1 MDWQNDPEL
10 EKLFKDELD
19 ERSASLADGAQAMI
33 NGEITSELAGRMLR
47 EGHTIKGTGRV
58 MGYEG
63 IARGGEACEF
73 VWRFVQQGDLASSSM
88 LGRTL
93 LMLAEAIP
101 PALGGDTS
109 EVSDAIETVRTLVVD
124 PKLLESLPEPLASS
138 SETSPDAM
146 PDSEPDASA
155 EVIDE
160 GSDALPGI
168 DLSVDQLE
176 RTTGAAAEND
186 QNDGVHADA
195 AAETESTDI
204 VDEPTAAVEDAIVEP
219 VVGDRQPAEAVPAP
233 DVTEPIEAVTP
244 IEIEPEVAEQPSQAH
259 ARDAEPRSEEDVAP
273 ALDTPADSAS
283 EALVFEPGPN
293 GKLATPSIT
302 YEIVVDQPPRVVSPT
317 ASTVPG
323 SAPTSADEPP
333 ALTVLDGDRSVLD
346 PETNQSYD
354 LGGLVGAVETWASEE
369 SVPVNAGR
377 LFRMINDVATVRIDV
392 DSAVKQA
399 SQVLSGT
406 PRGAKAAAAEAV
418 LESLESVRRAS
429 IQLES
434 AALGLTVVPISNITS
449 TLPQLVKYLS
459 KTIDRE
465 VELVVGGGET
475 LIDRQLLDRIGEVIR
490 QLVVNA
496 VTHGLEPRD
505 VRAAEGKAATG
516 RVTVVASR
524 DDQHLRLAISDDGA
538 GVDWT
543 AVREKAIEEDLVGD
557 DASADDLR
565 SVLYTEG
572 FSTNPDSSEFTG
584 SGSGLGRVTEIVEEV
599 FGSMTLESERGR
611 GTSFVI
617 TMPAHRAL
625 QSAQMFTAGGRTWGI
640 PDSSVVDVAAIPDVA
655 ITVTEKG
662 SSVGFRDE
670 SVPYSSFASIAG
682 LEVEGMPSQLMVIQ
696 SPTGLIALA
705 VDDVLDTYEVATKDL
720 GPLLSGSSVV
730 SGVALLGGDE
740 TVLLVDAGRIADR
753 LRSTEAV
760 SEGPVHRV
768 LVVDD
773 SQGVRQVVSGVL
785 ASHGFSTVAAGSVS
799 DALAALSRND
809 VDALVVD
816 FSMPRADGVALVHM
830 VRQRYGVI
838 PIVMLSGVAS
848 GEDRSRAER
857 AGVDAFFDK
866 ADFGKGALVETL
878 RELIEG
884 DESKSG
890 HAADESVIAS

>member
-63 IARGGEACEF
+63 IARGGETCEF
-73 VWRFVQQGDLASSSM
+73 VWRFVQQGDLDPSSM

-124 PKLLESLPEPLASS
+124 PKLLEALPEPLDTS
-138 SETSPDAM
+138 SEAL
-146 PDSEPDASA
+146 PDSEPDAPA
-155 EVIDE
+155 EEVLE
-160 GSDALPGI
+160 ANDALLEI
-168 DLSVDQLE
+168 DLSVDQVE
-176 RTTGAAAEND
+176 PTPETTPEDNRD
-186 QNDGVHADA
+186 DVVQPDA
-195 AAETESTDI
+195 AADTESTDT
-204 VDEPTAAVEDAIVEP
+204 VDESTAVVEDTFVDP
-219 VVGDRQPAEAVPAP
+219 VVDDPQPVDAILDLEA
-233 DVTEPIEAVTP
+233 TEPIEAVVA
-244 IEIEPEVAEQPSQAH
+244 IEIESDV
-259 ARDAEPRSEEDVAP
+259 SED
-273 ALDTPADSAS
+273 LS

-302 YEIVVDQPPRVVSPT
+302 YEIVADQPPRAVPTTVSPFPGD
-317 ASTVPG
+317 ASVSPDEL
-323 SAPTSADEPP
+323 PT
-333 ALTVLDGDRSVLD
+333 LTVLDGARSILD

-399 SQVLSGT
+399 SQVLAST
-406 PRGAKAAAAEAV
+406 PRGAKTAAVEAV

-434 AALGLTVVPISNITS
+434 AALGLTVVPISSITS

-459 KTIDRE
+459 KKIDRE
-465 VELVVGGGET
+465 VELVVEGGDT

-516 RVTVVASR
+516 RVRVFASR
-524 DDQHLRLAISDDGA
+524 DDQHLQLVISDDG
-538 GVDWT
+538 GGIDWT
-543 AVREKAIEEDLVGD
+543 AVREKAIEEHLVTE

-640 PDSSVVDVAAIPDVA
+640 PDSSVVDVAAITDVA

-662 SSVGFRDE
+662 SSVGFKNE

-705 VDDVLDTYEVATKDL
+705 VDEVLDTYEVATKDL

-730 SGVALLGGDE
+730 SGVALLGGEE

-753 LRSTEAV
+753 MRSAEAV

-799 DALAALSRND
+799 DALAALSTND

-848 GEDRSRAER
+848 AEDRSRAER

-866 ADFGKGALVETL
+866 ADFAKGALVETL
-878 RELIEG
+878 RELIES

-890 HAADESVIAS
+890 HAANESVIAS

>member
-19 ERSASLADGAQAMI
+19 ERSRSLAEGAQAML
-33 NGEITSELAGRMLR
+33 NGEITSEIAGRMLR

-73 VWRFVQQGDLASSSM
+73 VWRFIQQGDLQPSSM

-109 EVSDAIETVRTLVVD
+109 AVSDSIDTLRTLITD
-124 PKLLESLPEPLASS
+124 PALLESLPEPMESAATPPV
-138 SETSPDAM
+138 EVPVIEADDPATAP
-146 PDSEPDASA
+146 PHESEPVSDGDA
-155 EVIDE
+155 EVIDV
-160 GSDALPGI
+160 SIDPLP
-168 DLSVDQLE
+168 E
-176 RTTGAAAEND
+176 AAESS
-186 QNDGVHADA
+186 
-195 AAETESTDI
+195 STS
-204 VDEPTAAVEDAIVEP
+204 EPEIA
-219 VVGDRQPAEAVPAP
+219 QP
-233 DVTEPIEAVTP
+233 DTVTP
-244 IEIEPEVAEQPSQAH
+244 LEPEMEPEVPSIVAN
-259 ARDAEPRSEEDVAP
+259 AAPTREPATDVIAEPTRETAPVSDLSAEDAV
-273 ALDTPADSAS
+273 DTHDSN
-283 EALVFEPGPN
+283 EPEVRDEGEPLVFEPGPDGN
-293 GKLATPSIT
+293 LATPSIT
-302 YEIVVDQPPRVVSPT
+302 YEIVS
-317 ASTVPG
+317 SY
-323 SAPTSADEPP
+323 ADEDSTQNAPAGGIKTVGPLDDPP
-333 ALTVLDGDRSVLD
+333 TLTVLEGSRSILD
-346 PETNQSYD
+346 PETNPTYD
-354 LGGLVGAVETWASEE
+354 LGGLVGAVETWATEE

-377 LFRMINDVATVRIDV
+377 LFRMINDVAAVRIDV

-399 SQVLSGT
+399 SRVLSNAPVGT
-406 PRGAKAAAAEAV
+406 SMAPLEGVVEA
-418 LESLESVRRAS
+418 LDAIRKAS

-434 AALGLTVVPISNITS
+434 TALGLTVVPISNITS

-459 KTIDRE
+459 KKIGRD
-465 VELVVGGGET
+465 VDLVIEGEDT
-475 LIDRQLLDRIGEVIR
+475 LIDRQLLDRIGEVVR

-496 VTHGLEPRD
+496 VTHGLEPKD
-505 VRAAEGKAATG
+505 VRVAEGKMSVGHVKVA
-516 RVTVVASR
+516 ASR
-524 DDQHLRLAISDDGA
+524 DDQHLRVAISDDGA
-538 GVDWT
+538 GIDWS
-543 AVREKAIEEDLVGD
+543 AVRTKAIDEGLVDGD
-557 DASADDLR
+557 PTNDDLR
-565 SVLYTEG
+565 SVLYADG

-584 SGSGLGRVTEIVEEV
+584 TGSGLGRVTEIVEEV
-599 FGSMTLESERGR
+599 FGSMTLDSERGR

-625 QSAQMFTAGGRTWGI
+625 QRAQMFKAGDRMWGI
-640 PDSSVVDVAAIPDVA
+640 PDSSVVEVAFIPDVSIA
-655 ITVTEKG
+655 VTEKG
-662 SSVGFRDE
+662 SSIGFGEE
-670 SVPYSSFASIAG
+670 SVPYASFSSVAG
-682 LEVEGMPSQLMVIQ
+682 LEVEGLPSQVIIVQ

-705 VDDVLDTYEVATKDL
+705 VDEVLGTHEVATKDL

-740 TVLLVDAGRIADR
+740 TVMLVDAGRIAER
-753 LRSTEAV
+753 MRSTEVV
-760 SEGPVHRV
+760 STGPVHRV

-830 VRQRYGVI
+830 VRQRYGLI

-848 GEDRSRAER
+848 EEDRSRAER

-866 ADFGKGALVETL
+866 ADFAKGALVETL
-878 RELIEG
+878 RDLIEN
-884 DESKSG
+884 DATTSSQ
-890 HAADESVIAS
+890 ATDASVKAS

>member
-19 ERSASLADGAQAMI
+19 ERSRSLADGAQAML

-73 VWRFVQQGDLASSSM
+73 VWRFIQQGDLAPTSM

-101 PALGGDTS
+101 KALGGDDS
-109 EVSDAIETVRTLVVD
+109 GVSDAIETVRTLIVD
-124 PKLLESLPEPLASS
+124 PALLGALPEPLATPAES
-138 SETSPDAM
+138 SEEQTTFEESPPATTPSVEVVVETDVHVETIDVSIEQED
-146 PDSEPDASA
+146 PEPDAPA
-155 EVIDE
+155 DKEQ
-160 GSDALPGI
+160 DAAV
-168 DLSVDQLE
+168 DTEASVDTEQDE
-176 RTTGAAAEND
+176 EVAGAETD
-186 QNDGVHADA
+186 DGSSGPGTDA
-195 AAETESTDI
+195 AADSEVEAIPES
-204 VDEPTAAVEDAIVEP
+204 
-219 VVGDRQPAEAVPAP
+219 
-233 DVTEPIEAVTP
+233 
-244 IEIEPEVAEQPSQAH
+244 
-259 ARDAEPRSEEDVAP
+259 DAEP
-273 ALDTPADSAS
+273 
-283 EALVFEPGPN
+283 LVFEPGPD
-293 GKLATPSIT
+293 GKLATPAIT
-302 YEIVVDQPPRVVSPT
+302 YEIVADQPAAEASAADPVTEEESAGPLDDPPT
-317 ASTVPG
+317 
-323 SAPTSADEPP
+323 
-333 ALTVLDGDRSVLD
+333 LMVLDGERSVLD
-346 PETNQSYD
+346 PEMSQSYD
-354 LGGLVGAVETWASEE
+354 LGGLIGAVETWATEE

-377 LFRMINDVATVRIDV
+377 LFRMINDVATVRIDIE
-392 DSAVKQA
+392 SAVNHTA
-399 SQVLSGT
+399 QVLSST
-406 PRGAKAAAAEAV
+406 PGGAKSAASEGV
-418 LESLESVRRAS
+418 MESLEAVRRAS

-434 AALGLTVVPISNITS
+434 AALGLTVVPISSITS

-459 KTIDRE
+459 KKVDRE
-465 VELVVGGGET
+465 VQLVVEGEDT

-496 VTHGLEPRD
+496 VTHGLESRD
-505 VRAAEGKAATG
+505 VRAADGKASAG
-516 RVTVVASR
+516 RVRVVASR
-524 DDQHLRLAISDDGA
+524 DEQHLRVAVSDDGT
-538 GVDWT
+538 GIDWT
-543 AVREKAIEEDLVGD
+543 AVRDKAIERGLVGD
-557 DASADDLR
+557 DPSVDDLR
-565 SVLYTEG
+565 SVLYSEG

-584 SGSGLGRVTEIVEEV
+584 DGSGLGRVTEIVEEV

-617 TMPAHRAL
+617 TMPVHRAL
-625 QSAQMFTAGGRTWGI
+625 QRAQMFTAGNRTWGI
-640 PDSSVVDVAAIPDVA
+640 PDTSVVEIASIPDVS

-662 SSVGFRDE
+662 STIGVDDE
-670 SVPYSSFASIAG
+670 SVPYASFASVAG
-682 LEVEGMPSQLMVIQ
+682 LEVEGLPSQVIVVQ

-705 VDDVLDTYEVATKDL
+705 VDEALEVHEVATKDL

-740 TVLLVDAGRIADR
+740 TVMLVDAGRIADR
-753 LRSTEAV
+753 MRSTETV

-785 ASHGFSTVAAGSVS
+785 ASHGFSTLAAGSVS

-830 VRQRYGVI
+830 VRQRYGAI

-848 GEDRSRAER
+848 EEDRARAER

-866 ADFGKGALVETL
+866 ADFAKGALVQTL
-878 RELIEG
+878 RALIEK
-884 DESKSG
+884 DEANEETDSE
-890 HAADESVIAS
+890 ESVIAS